1 MSINITVNT
10 NFNQDQKQAK
20 LIYGTRT
27 QNRMY
32 FSGVGEVK
40 KKKKMLYFLISW
52 LPEFGLCEF
61 IDMFRYG
68 SHTFLEIHYKKVLIL
83 F

>member
-40 KKKKMLYFLISW
+40 KKKKCYIS
-52 LPEFGLCEF
+52 
-61 IDMFRYG
+61 
-68 SHTFLEIHYKKVLIL
+68 
-83 F
+83 

>member
-1 MSINITVNT
+1 MSINITVNK

-40 KKKKMLYFLISW
+40 KKKKNVIFL
-52 LPEFGLCEF
+52 
-61 IDMFRYG
+61 D
-68 SHTFLEIHYKKVLIL
+68 FLVT
-83 F
+83 

>member
-1 MSINITVNT
+1 MSINITVNK

-40 KKKKMLYFLISW
+40 KKNVIFL
-52 LPEFGLCEF
+52 
-61 IDMFRYG
+61 D
-68 SHTFLEIHYKKVLIL
+68 FLVT
-83 F
+83 